1 MTSTARV
8 RAAIDRTKQ
17 VLLVYWTSCLL
28 QRSAGSPSAPS
39 QSAAGSVYEMTVEEI
54 EVALRGAEWAPY
66 EHEGVSPG
74 CVAFTAPIMG
84 LVGLTR
90 LDLLPIEMPV
100 TLIDSKLTG
109 FVDAS
114 VKGTRGTTWGT
125 VIILGDHEG
134 SEVVFTF
141 HPGDPIL
148 PSRIPAEGN
157 VGRVITAGEAVKLG
171 LTWGKVVS

>member
-28 QRSAGSPSAPS
+28 QRSAGSPT
-39 QSAAGSVYEMTVEEI
+39 AAGSVYDLTVEEI
-54 EVALRGAEWAPY
+54 EAALLRVTWTPY
-66 EHEGVSPG
+66 AHPEVKPG
-74 CVAFTAPIMG
+74 CVAFMSTLRGMIGVAY
-84 LVGLTR
+84 LR
-90 LDLLPIEMPV
+90 DLDVATPV
-100 TLIDSKLTG
+100 TLIDSKATG
-109 FVDAS
+109 FAEAS
-114 VKGTRGTTWGT
+114 VHGARGSTWGS
-125 VIILGDHEG
+125 VIILGDNEG

-148 PSRIPAEGN
+148 PSRLPSEGN